1 MITPPPPLCF
11 HSSTFSLFSLI
22 LILPPHHPVCLC
34 FPHYNII
41 IKLHSLLDQT
51 FIYLSICHR
60 VYLQRHAPTG
70 CLGWATCAQRA
81 SLCLPD
87 SVCLSVSVSCHCAFV
102 HCWQSRQLAW
112 FVVTRSQTTT
122 TKSEDLAL
130 CLSRF
135 PSHLSQNLT
144 SFKLILELAFTTLE
158 LLLTSGQQHRR
169 CSRRQHNNNKALQ
182 PATKVSPPLFIA
194 LPYLIEEERRRNY
207 ESTAFLIKQ
216 SSKKISARL

>member
-1 MITPPPPLCF
+1 MITPTTVLPFINFFTLFP
-11 HSSTFSLFSLI
+11 HSHS
-22 LILPPHHPVCLC
+22 PPHHPVCLC

-51 FIYLSICHR
+51 FYLSICHR

-207 ESTAFLIKQ
+207 ESPAFLIKQ